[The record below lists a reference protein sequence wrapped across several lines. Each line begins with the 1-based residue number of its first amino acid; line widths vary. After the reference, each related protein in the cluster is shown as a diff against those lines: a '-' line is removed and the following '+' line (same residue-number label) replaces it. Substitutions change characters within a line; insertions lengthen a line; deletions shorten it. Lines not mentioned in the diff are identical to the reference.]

1 MLFWTS
7 TAAAK
12 QRGAIRCGIRRQC
25 TCDPMRTRSPMTS
38 CTSTSVSAYH
48 CLRVGI
54 FMVILAVA
62 IARAEDAHAFSTSR
76 PARIL
81 YIGDSLAANTAAEV
95 VRHTSGSTTVA
106 VTSHSTFPGMAI
118 CDFLEHPAATMHR
131 RDRLRARVRSARPD
145 LVIMQFWGN
154 SFTECML
161 EAPFNTAAYY
171 RRYFLD
177 ADAAVREIESTAHDI
192 GINRPRI
199 LWVLQGP
206 EPDVP
211 ARTPLLNQIYRWI
224 AAAHGDRTS
233 DAGWTLSMAANPSIT
248 DADARAKWTQYLPC
262 NDDERGTP
270 FCTHPDLDGGV
281 AQLHLDDDPIHFCL
295 GNHKYFFH
303 CDAPSPASRRYG
315 MRIARDAR
323 AWLGLH

>member
-1 MLFWTS
+1 MISCTRRSGGAYAGVCVGLFIAAL
-7 TAAAK
+7 AAA
-12 QRGAIRCGIRRQC
+12 GIV
-25 TCDPMRTRSPMTS
+25 D
-38 CTSTSVSAYH
+38 AY
-48 CLRVGI
+48 
-54 FMVILAVA
+54 
-62 IARAEDAHAFSTSR
+62 AFSTSR

-95 VRHTSGSTTVA
+95 VRHTSGSTTTVI
-106 VTSHSTFPGMAI
+106 TSHSAFPGMAI
-118 CDFLEHPAATMHR
+118 CDFLEHDAAEMHR
-131 RDRLRARVRSARPD
+131 PDRLRAQLRKTRPD

-154 SFTECML
+154 SLTECML
-161 EAPFNTAAYY
+161 ETPFNTAAYF

-177 ADAAVREIESTAHDI
+177 ADAAVREIESTAQDI

-224 AAAHGDRTS
+224 AAVHGDRTS
-233 DAGWTLSMAANPSIT
+233 DAGWTLSMAASPGMI
-248 DADARAKWTQYLPC
+248 DADARDQWTQYLPC

-281 AQLHLDDDPIHFCL
+281 AQLHRDDDKIHFCL
-295 GNHKYFFH
+295 GNHQYFFE
-303 CDAPSPASRRYG
+303 CDAHSPAIRRYG
-315 MRIARDAR
+315 MRIARDAL
-323 AWLGLH
+323 AWLGLD